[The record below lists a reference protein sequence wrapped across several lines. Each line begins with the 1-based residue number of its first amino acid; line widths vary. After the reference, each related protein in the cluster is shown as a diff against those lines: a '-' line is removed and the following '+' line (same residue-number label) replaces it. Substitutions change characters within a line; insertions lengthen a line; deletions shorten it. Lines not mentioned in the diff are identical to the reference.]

1 MKIRDSRIYLNDE
14 FEDFMANIRPV
25 INEENYSEILRCSND
40 FIEEDRIN
48 SIRNIQQLIPIDVRI
63 IL

>member
-1 MKIRDSRIYLNDE
+1 MKIRDSIIYLNDE